1 MKIFLPLK
9 YVTFLIL
16 FKNTI
21 LFGQLSAGFTS
32 ASNACLQQNVYLTNT
47 SQNAFRYEWDLCP
60 HDFDSLSTNQPMA
73 TISGLSNYGAY
84 AYKLV
89 EDNGLWYGF
98 VAQSS
103 VSGVLYRLDFGN
115 SPLNTPAIVNLGNPG
130 NVLTDPVGIDVYK
143 VGNNW
148 YGFVG
153 VYDSNGGIVRLDFGT
168 SLTNSPS
175 GQNLGMFGLSGR
187 FWDVKVIEENGN
199 LVLVMPL
206 RSASTSI
213 VRVNY
218 RNSFNNPISNSTDVY
233 VSTPNADVVLG
244 SSLDLVQIGN
254 DWVALAVSNSKNT
267 IVQFRFVSSIF
278 SEPTEERVYAGS
290 ELNKPFQIKILREGS
305 RYVAAVTNENS
316 ILDIVNFFTFSLST
330 SPAKMAHASLPSLLA
345 ISVCKYKDVSV
356 VQGAGLSNTIS
367 ELVFHSVCDAPY
379 SFTQTV
385 IPFNLKYG
393 VAGTKD
399 IQLRAFDTQ
408 DLFSTASAQIIV
420 SSSTAPDITFTSQNI
435 CAKNNINFT
444 STNVSG
450 NISSY
455 AWAFDDG
462 GTSAVANPSYI
473 YTSAGT
479 YLPALT
485 VTASNGCQN
494 IIQDSLRVFNPP
506 QANFLLPPASPFCT
520 NQNYTF
526 ANSSIFDA
534 GSSPVWQWNVNGNP
548 VSANQNLNYTLA
560 SASAQ
565 TISLIASI
573 PGCSTQSTQNIS
585 TVLAGPLV
593 SFTSATTGCVASS
606 VSFTNTTSG
615 SVTGYTW
622 VFGDSNTSTQTNITH
637 AYISTGT
644 YIATLNAT
652 NAAGCQNSFSKNISI
667 YSNPQPKFSIESP
680 PFSCAN
686 YPAQFDNNTGFL
698 SDSNITLWQWNF
710 GDAANG
716 SSSAKSPAY
725 TFSAAGNYNVSLKA
739 TTNFGCTATKDSVV
753 AILASPVAGFTNSV
767 ACLNQSTQF
776 TSTSTGSIVS
786 YKWYFPGLGS
796 PVTGANPGP
805 QIFTSSGA
813 NSVTLAVT
821 ATNGCINTFTKS
833 INIPVPPVVDFS
845 IQYPCTRNATVFQEL
860 NPGGSDPTV
869 SWNWNFGSATTT
881 GSPATYKFSSSGGYG
896 VTLTTT
902 RQSGCVYSVTK
913 NISIYDGPIASFTP
927 SVIAG
932 AAPLPVTFNN
942 TSTADSYGWQFGDAA
957 NSTSTVPSPTFTYSQ
972 LGEYKVQLTANNVIG
987 CRDTMS
993 VWISVVIPKPSATLK
1008 IFSLIPSSSANS
1020 SQPYLSV
1027 FNSGNVPLVNPE
1039 VDIDLGGGGKVKQTL
1054 SGLIQPQ
1061 GTLSQTLNLQILTGS
1076 LSYVC
1081 VQIVVPQ
1088 DVNPD
1093 SGKQCLTLQGDM
1105 VFEPYPNP
1113 ASGTINLNWITTSN
1127 ENIEITLFKSDGTVA
1142 FQQSFSNQPAGLT
1155 QFSLPTAP
1163 LANGLYLIRFSGAVT
1178 QKTFR
1183 VAITN

>member
-1 MKIFLPLK
+1 MSKAFSQCGTAVFTSPSTGCINQRIP
-9 YVTFLIL
+9 VT
-16 FKNTI
+16 NNS
-21 LFGQLSAGFTS
+21 SAGNYFWDFCTGDFL
-32 ASNACLQQNVYLTNT
+32 NTPT
-47 SQNAFRYEWDLCP
+47 SQALY
-60 HDFDSLSTNQPMA
+60 SLSSAVGRPAIELIYDGASWYSFVTG
-73 TISGLSNYGAY
+73 TWSNT
-84 AYKLV
+84 
-89 EDNGLWYGF
+89 
-98 VAQSS
+98 
-103 VSGVLYRLDFGN
+103 LYRLIYGNGPGSNPTVIDNLGDLSGKLNGPGPIRIIRENNQWFGVVYNTSSGELLKLSFGN
-115 SPLNTPAIVNLGNPG
+115 NLANPVSATVLYTNTPYGNAGLALGRDASNGWTCILSNVNTLSIIRLGNSLTSPSGGDIIISSPIPNPNNFADVDLINVCGQWTAMGTNLGNA
-130 NVLTDPVGIDVYK
+130 NVYR
-143 VGNNW
+143 
-148 YGFVG
+148 F
-153 VYDSNGGIVRLDFGT
+153 DFGT
-168 SLTNSPS
+168 NLFSSPAITQIATIPVNNPGRLRIAQDGENYFTFVSSMDGILTKLGFGNNLTSSPTITNEGNMGVLSNMYGLAVANDHNSTWIMLSVSLTN
-175 GQNLGMFGLSGR
+175 GQVFSINYP
-187 FWDVKVIEENGN
+187 DNC
-199 LVLVMPL
+199 
-206 RSASTSI
+206 SASPRTSTSTI
-213 VRVNY
+213 PTFSYSSQGNY
-218 RNSFNNPISNSTDVY
+218 NISLMNSNSTGI
-233 VSTPNADVVLG
+233 VVKTNPITIN
-244 SSLDLVQIGN
+244 SL
-254 DWVALAVSNSKNT
+254 
-267 IVQFRFVSSIF
+267 
-278 SEPTEERVYAGS
+278 
-290 ELNKPFQIKILREGS
+290 
-305 RYVAAVTNENS
+305 
-316 ILDIVNFFTFSLST
+316 
-330 SPAKMAHASLPSLLA
+330 
-345 ISVCKYKDVSV
+345 
-356 VQGAGLSNTIS
+356 
-367 ELVFHSVCDAPY
+367 
-379 SFTQTV
+379 
-385 IPFNLKYG
+385 
-393 VAGTKD
+393 
-399 IQLRAFDTQ
+399 
-408 DLFSTASAQIIV
+408 
-420 SSSTAPDITFTSQNI
+420 TAPDITFTPQNI

-455 AWAFDDG
+455 AWAFGDG
-462 GTSAVANPSYI
+462 GTSAAANPSYI
-473 YTSAGT
+473 YTSAGV
-479 YLPALT
+479 YWPALT

-494 IIQDSLRVFNPP
+494 MAQDSLRVFNPP
-506 QANFLLPPASPFCT
+506 QANFLLPPASPICT

-526 ANSSIFDA
+526 TNTSTSDV
-534 GSSPVWQWNVNGNP
+534 GSNPSWQWSVNGSNI
-548 VSANQNLNYTLA
+548 STSQNLNYVLSTTA
-560 SASAQ
+560 AQ
-565 TISLIASI
+565 TISLTASL

-585 TVLAGPLV
+585 TVLAGPSV
-593 SFTSATTGCVASS
+593 SFTSAITGCVASS

-622 VFGDSNTSTQTNITH
+622 LLGDGNTSTQTNAAH
-637 AYISTGT
+637 AYLGTGT
-644 YIATLNAT
+644 YVATLNAT

-667 YSNPQPKFSIESP
+667 YSNPQPKFSIETP

-698 SDSNITLWQWNF
+698 SDSNITLWQWSF

-739 TTNFGCTATKDSVV
+739 TTNFGCTAIKDSVI
-753 AILASPVAGFTNSV
+753 AILASPQAGFTNAV

-786 YKWYFPGLGS
+786 YKWYFPGLS
-796 PVTGANPGP
+796 NPVTGASPGP
-805 QIFTSSGA
+805 QVFTSSGA
-813 NSVTLAVT
+813 NSVSLVVT

-833 INIPVPPVVDFS
+833 INVPVPPVVDFS

-913 NISIYDGPIASFTP
+913 NVSIYDGPVASFTP

-957 NSTSTVPSPTFTYSQ
+957 NSTSAVPSPTFTYSQ
-972 LGEYKVQLTANNVIG
+972 LGEYKVRLTANNVIG

-1061 GTLSQTLNLQILTGS
+1061 GTLSQILNLQILTGS

-1081 VQIVVPQ
+1081 AQVVVPQ

-1093 SGKQCLTLQGDM
+1093 YGKQCLTLQGDV

-1113 ASGTINLNWITTSN
+1113 ASGAINLDWIATSN
-1127 ENIEITLFKSDGTVA
+1127 ENVEITLFKSDGTIA

-1155 QFSLPTAP
+1155 QFSLPTTP
-1163 LANGLYLIRFSGAVT
+1163 LANGLYLIRFSGAT
-1178 QKTFR
+1178 IQKTFR